1 MIEQINEF
9 VDYRIR
15 NESNNP
21 VLEGKQITELKNLTN
36 NIKQLSFRNHQKIDS
51 YKRTRSENKLKYS
64 LSKLFKK
71 YLKEKINNKEQLNVN
86 NYIKMLKENIASL
99 NRKINCPLCCK
110 NSLSDAYLEL
120 KKIEN
125 YLLERNK
132 YEEEKNIIEYFLYND
147 EKGDYLK
154 IEDIKEPESNNKI
167 DNFFIIDKQGD
178 KTNLYNTDN
187 ISTKTT
193 NCNYINKEKKKLS
206 PIFQINNLERIN
218 QFQIKRTWLGRKKK
232 EEKRKENNVKKDDTA
247 PDNGKIKIL
256 RKCSENIGKVLCTY
270 IPLID
275 PKIKIFSKYLLNKN
289 LLKKNNEEDN
299 KNLQQFIS
307 LKIIDFIEI
316 AGQRNANENNKKA
329 NLEKI
334 KNIMKSNNKEK
345 ELELSILNHFC
356 QMPIRKL
363 LEMYIE
369 DNKEIEIQINGEKK
383 FIELQGLETLKDL
396 KRKVI
401 KDFKDNKNE
410 KYVFEEYPKD
420 IKKAFKNKIEEL
432 LKGYKNEFKDFFCIY

>member
-1 MIEQINEF
+1 M
-9 VDYRIR
+9 
-15 NESNNP
+15 
-21 VLEGKQITELKNLTN
+21 
-36 NIKQLSFRNHQKIDS
+36 
-51 YKRTRSENKLKYS
+51 
-64 LSKLFKK
+64 
-71 YLKEKINNKEQLNVN
+71 
-86 NYIKMLKENIASL
+86 
-99 NRKINCPLCCK
+99 
-110 NSLSDAYLEL
+110 
-120 KKIEN
+120 
-125 YLLERNK
+125 
-132 YEEEKNIIEYFLYND
+132 
-147 EKGDYLK
+147 
-154 IEDIKEPESNNKI
+154 
-167 DNFFIIDKQGD
+167 
-178 KTNLYNTDN
+178 
-187 ISTKTT
+187 
-193 NCNYINKEKKKLS
+193 
-206 PIFQINNLERIN
+206 
-218 QFQIKRTWLGRKKK
+218 
-232 EEKRKENNVKKDDTA
+232 
-247 PDNGKIKIL
+247 

-356 QMPIRKL
+356 QMRIKKL

-432 LKGYKNEFKDFFCIY
+432 LKGYKK